1 MIGLEELID
10 TIFIERGVVN
20 HSRTQSIKS
29 KFKNPTIIEVDRYQ
43 EIFNKRSQNFRIQKQ
58 NPALIL
64 AEKHDNFVLPAP
76 SGFGLASTRNFYF
89 SHMYNCIY
97 DCRYCFLQGMYS
109 SANYVIFVNFED
121 FFDEIEQSIKANGG
135 QDITFFSGYDCDSL
149 AFENIT
155 GFAESILPLFKSYP
169 KVDLEFR
176 TKSVQLEPLK
186 SGLPITNCIVAFS
199 MMPEELARRLDTK
212 APSIKRRINAIE
224 KLAARGWPIG
234 LRFDPLIY
242 SKDWKQLYKG
252 LLMEIMHRV
261 PREAIHSISH
271 GPLRYPKKM
280 YQDITKLYP
289 EELLFSIPMSENNGY
304 VDYGVDVEN
313 EMAEFLIKN
322 LKNYVEEAKIFQCV
336 VQT

>member
-1 MIGLEELID
+1 MIETVFVESQIID
-10 TIFIERGVVN
+10 HPITERVLSCLPKADLLN
-20 HSRTQSIKS
+20 I
-29 KFKNPTIIEVDRYQ
+29 NRYQ
-43 EIFNKRSQNFRIQKQ
+43 ELFNKRQQNFRLQKEK
-58 NPALIL
+58 PALIL
-64 AEKHDNFVLPAP
+64 AKKLDNFVLPAP
-76 SGFGLASTRNFYF
+76 SGFGMDSQKNFYF

-109 SANYVIFVNFED
+109 SANYLLFVNFED
-121 FFDEIEQSIKANGG
+121 FFRSISETIQNNAGSSL
-135 QDITFFSGYDCDSL
+135 TFFSGYDCDSL

-186 SGLPITNCIVAFS
+186 SGLPIANCIVAFS
-199 MMPEELARRLDTK
+199 LMPEELAKRLDKK
-212 APSIKRRINAIE
+212 APSIKRRVDAIE
-224 KLAARGWPIG
+224 KLAAMGWPIG

-252 LLMEIMHRV
+252 LLMDIMRRV
-261 PREAIHSISH
+261 PSESIHSISY

-304 VDYGVDVEN
+304 IDYGVDVEQ
-313 EMAEFLIKN
+313 EMTEFLINN
-322 LKNYVEEAKIFQCV
+322 LKNYVEEAKLFQCV
-336 VQT
+336 VQA

>member
-1 MIGLEELID
+1 MEIELVD
-10 TIFIERGVVN
+10 TIYFEESVTDHPRTREIL
-20 HSRTQSIKS
+20 SR
-29 KFKNPTIIEVDRYQ
+29 FKIARKIPIQRYG
-43 EIFNKRSQNFRIQKQ
+43 EIFNKRNQNFKLQKR

-64 AEKHDNFVLPAP
+64 AKKHKGFVLPVP
-76 SGFGLASTRNFYF
+76 EGFGIGHNINFYF

-121 FFDEIEQSIKANGG
+121 FFNDIEQSIEANGAK
-135 QDITFFSGYDCDSL
+135 DLTFFSGYDCDSL

-186 SGLPITNCIVAFS
+186 SELPIANCIVAFS
-199 MMPEELARRLDTK
+199 LMPEELAKRLDKK
-212 APSIKRRINAIE
+212 APSIKRRVDAIE
-224 KLAARGWPIG
+224 KLAAIGWPIG

-252 LLMEIMHRV
+252 LLMDIMRRV
-261 PREAIHSISH
+261 PSESIHSISY

-304 VDYGVDVEN
+304 IDYGVDVEQ
-313 EMAEFLIKN
+313 EMTEFLINN
-322 LKNYVEEAKIFQCV
+322 LKNYVEEAKLFQCV
-336 VQT
+336 VQA